1 MSLWSSF
8 LRIGRALLA
17 LLTLGRTSSKK
28 ARGDEVIVD
37 APVFVSPEELVAQDT
52 FQQLDPDIRL
62 GDLTRQDPQGGPAT
76 PPALPPGGIVAVKG
90 VVSQFTGCG
99 DGCSC
104 QTVTLVRVETRDLL
118 GTVGSFIFGTRR
130 SRFRITTVFDRNDP
144 TRPPQ
149 SGPLRFPARN
159 PGDLVCFYF
168 SYPPCFAYLGTR
180 GREHP
185 CLAKVEVSFPSFNP
199 GQQNFVNTYQLF
211 SVRGLADFATATRNV
226 VCVQPNP
233 NRTIPAGTGS
243 VAWSVRDVVCQ
254 RVNFTVF

>member
-1 MSLWSSF
+1 MSLWPIF
-8 LRIGRALLA
+8 LLLGLALLA
-17 LLTLGRTSSKK
+17 LLAFRYRYKK
-28 ARGDEVIVD
+28 RGSGSEVVVD
-37 APVFVSPEELVAQDT
+37 APVFVSPEELVTQDI

-62 GDLTRQDPQGGPAT
+62 GDLTRQDPQGDPVT
-76 PPALPPGGIVAVKG
+76 PPPLPPGGLVAVKG
-90 VVSQFTGCG
+90 VVSEFTGCG
-99 DGCSC
+99 DTCSC
-104 QTVTLVRVETRDLL
+104 QTVTLVRVETRDFL

-130 SRFRITTVFDRNDP
+130 SRFRLRTVFDPNDP
-144 TRPPQ
+144 TLPPQ
-149 SGPLRFPARN
+149 AGPLRFPARN

-180 GREHP
+180 GRQHP

-199 GQQNFVNTYQLF
+199 GQRNFVNTYQLF

-226 VCVQPNP
+226 VCVQPGP